1 MNHLGKLVVAGL
13 MLGLTGGTAWA
24 SCDSLKSELEAKIRK
39 NGVENF
45 TLTIVPA
52 DAVKEGDGKVI
63 GHCEGNT
70 KRIVYK
76 RG

>member
-1 MNHLGKLVVAGL
+1 MGNLGKLIAAAL
-13 MLGLTGGTAWA
+13 MLGLTGTAWA
-24 SCDSLKSELEAKIRK
+24 SCDSLKSELDAKIRK
-39 NGVENF
+39 NGVEKF

-52 DAVKEGDGKVI
+52 DAKDVDGKVI

-70 KRIVYK
+70 KQIVYK